1 MNEQLF
7 ELNFSWVSIVTRYF
21 RQMKDTNLNDN
32 SVENKMY
39 VRRQV
44 GTCPGKDKRDLGSG
58 TRDGIRF
65 VAKRFI

>member
-1 MNEQLF
+1 
-7 ELNFSWVSIVTRYF
+7 
-21 RQMKDTNLNDN
+21 MKDTNLNDN